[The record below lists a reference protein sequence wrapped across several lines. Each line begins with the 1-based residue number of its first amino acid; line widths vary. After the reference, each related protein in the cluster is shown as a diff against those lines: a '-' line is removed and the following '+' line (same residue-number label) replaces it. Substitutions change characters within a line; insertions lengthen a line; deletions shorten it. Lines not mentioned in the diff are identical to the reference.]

1 MLIYT
6 DTFKLAYFPTIKS
19 HFYERLL
26 HQEGGQTGNEE
37 HPVLYRIIFILNHA
51 DGVQYTKPAQ

>member
-26 HQEGGQTGNEE
+26 HQERGQSEDEE
-37 HPVLYRIIFILNHA
+37 HPVLYRVIFILNHA